1 MLDRDMLGVLDAVAD
16 YDRPK
21 IQESVFVNKYLPYFS
36 GKAGKDGAIAVW
48 LDVAGSPYAEVH
60 VCNGTQLL
68 FTVPPLLNPDRRV
81 LGRLN
86 EISLHAA
93 LEQVQLHYNV
103 APALGE
109 NRMHEWIISRLG
121 TDLIGLD
128 LARRWNE
135 IFKRYNLPL
144 VPLPDDPST
153 HAKTDSGTAEECIFD
168 DF

>member
-1 MLDRDMLGVLDAVAD
+1 MLDRDMLSVLDAVAD

-21 IQESVFVNKYLPYFS
+21 IQESLFVNKYLPYFS

-60 VCNGTQLL
+60 VCNGTELL

-81 LGRLN
+81 LGSLN
-86 EISLHAA
+86 EINVSNA
-93 LEQVQLHYNV
+93 LEQIQLHYNV

-109 NRMHEWIISRLG
+109 NRMQEWIISRLG
-121 TDLIGLD
+121 SDLVGLD

-153 HAKTDSGTAEECIFD
+153 HAKPNSETPEECMFD

>member
-1 MLDRDMLGVLDAVAD
+1 MSDRDMLSVLNAVAD

-21 IQESVFVNKYLPYFS
+21 IQESVFISKYLPYFS

-48 LDVAGSPYAEVH
+48 LEVAGSPYAEVH
-60 VCNGTQLL
+60 VCSGTQLL
-68 FTVPPLLNPDRRV
+68 FAVPPLLNPDRRV
-81 LGRLN
+81 LGRLD
-86 EISLHAA
+86 EINVHAA

-109 NRMHEWIISRLG
+109 NRMQEWIISRIG

-153 HAKTDSGTAEECIFD
+153 HAKTSDQPEGDCIFD